1 MWFDTALALAVSAKN
16 TLINHNGFSPAQL
29 VFGRNSNLPNTIN
42 DLLHLPALKTPVSLV
57 DVAQHIGLNI
67 QERTK

>member
-42 DLLHLPALKTPVSLV
+42 DLLHLPALKTPV
-57 DVAQHIGLNI
+57 
-67 QERTK
+67 